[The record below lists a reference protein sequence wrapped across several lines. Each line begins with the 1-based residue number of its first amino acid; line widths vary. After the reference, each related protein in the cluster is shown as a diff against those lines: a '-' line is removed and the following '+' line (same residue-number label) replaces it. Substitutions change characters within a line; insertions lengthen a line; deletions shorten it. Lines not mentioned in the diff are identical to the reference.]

1 MNWIPAFSTAGL
13 VALVLWLAR
22 NLILTRLTKSVQH
35 EFDNKLEELRANLRK
50 SEETFKADLRSK
62 ESQIEVLRS
71 GALAG
76 LVSRQAALDKRR
88 IEAVDQL
95 WSSMTALASVK
106 TAPATLASLNYEY
119 AAEEAAK
126 DPRLREV
133 FAKVVAPFDIN
144 KMNLGDAAKARP
156 FVSPLAWALF
166 SAYQAILIFAVF
178 RLNML
183 KVGLNIP
190 KAVDSEAVI
199 KLVKAALPHR
209 IDYITEYGVK
219 GFHHLIDE
227 LEDHLLEEMKRMLKG
242 EESDKATVKQAAGIL
257 KEAEQVMGSV
267 FQPAPPLT
275 SLPASPPAPPPA
287 P

>member
-106 TAPATLASLNYEY
+106 AAPATLASLNYEY

-183 KVGLNIP
+183 KAGLNIP

-199 KLVKAALPHR
+199 KLVKAALPRR

-227 LEDHLLEEMKRMLKG
+227 LEDHLLEEMKRMLEG

-257 KEAEQVMGSV
+257 KEAERVMGSV